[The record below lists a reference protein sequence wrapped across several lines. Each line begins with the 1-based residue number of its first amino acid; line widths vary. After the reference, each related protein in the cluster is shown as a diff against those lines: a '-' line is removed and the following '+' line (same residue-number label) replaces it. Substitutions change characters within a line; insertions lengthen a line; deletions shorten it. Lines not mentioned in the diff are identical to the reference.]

1 MLEVQNIRLEMGG
14 REILRG
20 ISLSLPIPSLY
31 CLMGPNGAGKS
42 LLLEI
47 IAGLRKPTSGRVVWK
62 GKSIL
67 ELSPAER
74 ARKLGFLPQRSE
86 FFSPFPVEEVVKTGC
101 FAKRKCDAERAM
113 EEAGVFHLRSREF
126 TSLSEGERK
135 LVLIAKVLAQATELL
150 LLDEPASNLD
160 LSNQVKI
167 YSLLSKISRQK
178 TVLTTEHNIFLSG
191 FCKRIFFIK
200 EGKIIVQ
207 GRTEEVMNGKNI
219 ERVYGAAPGFLP
231 FSLNP
236 EGFLGKE
243 AYIKA
248 PGKEAGFSLSGHN
261 R

>member
-1 MLEVQNIRLEMGG
+1 MLEVQGIRLEMGG

-20 ISLSLPIPSLY
+20 VSLSLPSPSLY

-67 ELSPAER
+67 ELPPAER
-74 ARKLGFLPQRSE
+74 ARKLGLLPQRSE

-101 FAKRKCDAERAM
+101 FAKRECDAERAM
-113 EEAGVFHLRSREF
+113 QEAGVLHLRSREF

-135 LVLIAKVLAQATELL
+135 LVLIAKVLAQGTELL

-167 YSLLSKISRQK
+167 YSLLSKISREK
-178 TVLTTEHNIFLSG
+178 TILTTEHNIFLSG
-191 FCKRIFFIK
+191 FCRKIFFIK
-200 EGKIIVQ
+200 KGEIIDQ
-207 GRTEEVMNGKNI
+207 GRTEEVMNAENI
-219 ERVYGAAPGFLP
+219 ERVYGASPGFLP

-243 AYIKA
+243 ARIKA
-248 PGKEAGFSLSGHN
+248 PGKEAGFPFSGHN